1 MQQEID
7 MTNKN
12 CSFEE
17 WYDLL
22 MDIAS
27 DYGCDSLDINKW
39 MGIYETGKTPV
50 DAWLD
55 EWGNN

>member
-1 MQQEID
+1 

-27 DYGCDSLDINKW
+27 DYGCDSLDVNKW
-39 MGIYETGKTPV
+39 MGIYEAGKTPV